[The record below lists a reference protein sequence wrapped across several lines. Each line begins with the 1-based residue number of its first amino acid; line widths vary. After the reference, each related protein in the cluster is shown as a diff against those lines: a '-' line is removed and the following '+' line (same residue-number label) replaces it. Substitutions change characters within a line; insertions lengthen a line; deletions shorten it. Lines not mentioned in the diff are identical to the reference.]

1 MENRINQKKYIPL
14 KDYSPIDPAE
24 LPADLQDDLM
34 NLTGAIPIWEQPG
47 TQKDSIALISRNG
60 DLLRT
65 EGYIG
70 FVQIREYQIFIK
82 SRFDGENDNNFTNY
96 LISKALDIN
105 ARLFDRM
112 HVPAERARAMEKL
125 LAVAFVQK
133 VRQAYK
139 KGIFRQYRTFER
151 NDAKV
156 KGKIDFTRHI
166 KYNPLPNG
174 RIAYSYRE
182 YTPDNDMNRLFLTA
196 YEELMK
202 RHGGLMRIL
211 LERERTVTE
220 CITKMKNFVSPV
232 SKQETQ
238 KLLKKTNKKIRHSI
252 YKDWED
258 VRKISLMVLRHFGYF
273 VPEKG
278 EKESIGVVV
287 SVAGL
292 WENYLLNL
300 LRTIPGFEGI
310 EYQKSVPIFQNK
322 KETET
327 EEKLKAR
334 KRLSSQII
342 MDFYIK
348 REESGIVLD
357 AKYKPMW
364 SSLLKEPN
372 SRLPLPDFYQVMFYA
387 NAMHCEKCGI
397 LCPVNGDGKD
407 ILQIRPSDPV
417 AGMPEFGV
425 NGLVVPSIS
434 EAGDEKESYEK
445 FKQAMKQAEENFKGR
460 IKEFY
465 GLKKNSPLTNA
476 KINGKL

>member
-238 KLLKKTNKKIRHSI
+238 KLLKKTNKKIEQLITVYSLGLLNNNTKDASQKDREDYLLLRSNFDKLIQSI
-252 YKDWED
+252 RES
-258 VRKISLMVLRHFGYF
+258 KISGKYRGLMLWLLDRAFNIT
-273 VPEKG
+273 PD
-278 EKESIGVVV
+278 V
-287 SVAGL
+287 SRNNRLKTKLSLNKVAL
-292 WENYLLNL
+292 MRILYEVN
-300 LRTIPGFEGI
+300 
-310 EYQKSVPIFQNK
+310 
-322 KETET
+322 
-327 EEKLKAR
+327 
-334 KRLSSQII
+334 
-342 MDFYIK
+342 
-348 REESGIVLD
+348 REEFL
-357 AKYKPMW
+357 KCF
-364 SSLLKEPN
+364 SS
-372 SRLPLPDFYQVMFYA
+372 S
-387 NAMHCEKCGI
+387 
-397 LCPVNGDGKD
+397 
-407 ILQIRPSDPV
+407 
-417 AGMPEFGV
+417 
-425 NGLVVPSIS
+425 S
-434 EAGDEKESYEK
+434 E
-445 FKQAMKQAEENFKGR
+445 
-460 IKEFY
+460 
-465 GLKKNSPLTNA
+465 
-476 KINGKL
+476 